1 MNRGIAP
8 GKTEPKASRG
18 GACLVSRPA
27 AEHRLPQNPAFVR
40 MRAELVRR
48 GLLENRGGSFRLT
61 ADGHALVGRLVAS
74 LRQHQREASK

>member
-1 MNRGIAP
+1 MNGGIGSGATKP
-8 GKTEPKASRG
+8 EASRG
-18 GACLVSRPA
+18 SACPVRRPA

-61 ADGHALVGRLVAS
+61 ADGLAQVGRLIAN